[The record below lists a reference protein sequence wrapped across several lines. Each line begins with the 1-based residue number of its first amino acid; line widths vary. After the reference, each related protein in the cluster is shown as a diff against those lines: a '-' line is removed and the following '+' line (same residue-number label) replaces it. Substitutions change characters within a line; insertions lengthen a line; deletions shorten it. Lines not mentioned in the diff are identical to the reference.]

1 MHKTQASTSDSLHAL
16 YRECHGELLRFARAR
31 VGDWAEAEDI
41 LQDLWLQ
48 VETRRPELLTNPRS
62 YLFKMANNIII
73 DRQREV
79 LRRRYRDRM
88 WQDWRTNFT
97 PARRDAADP
106 TTNAED
112 WLILQEEVARLR
124 ETVSRLPDGARRV
137 LHLHK
142 IDGLSHSEVA
152 NRLGI
157 SRSGVEKHMSVAM
170 RHLRRSLVE

>member
-1 MHKTQASTSDSLHAL
+1 MHTTRASTPDNLHAL
-16 YRECHGELLRFARAR
+16 YRECRGELLRFVRAR
-31 VGDWAEAEDI
+31 IGDWAEAEDV

-48 VETRRPELLTNPRS
+48 IETRRPEMLANPRS

-79 LRRRYRDRM
+79 LRRRSRDRL
-88 WQDWRTNFT
+88 WQDWRTDFT
-97 PARRDAADP
+97 PARRDAVDP
-106 TTNAED
+106 TENAEE
-112 WLILQEEVARLR
+112 WLILQEEVTRLR

-142 IDGLSHSEVA
+142 IDGHSHSEVA
-152 NRLGI
+152 RRLGI